1 MLNLVL
7 FGPPGAGKG
16 TQSEKLIRKYNL
28 VHLSTG
34 DLLRSQIAA
43 GTELGL
49 RAKQLM
55 DQGLLVPD
63 EVVIGMI
70 DYKLHENQSV
80 SVLAADSIETIAPAH
95 RSERDRSVGATS
107 VGGFI
112 FDGFPRTVPQA
123 EALDRLLAQ
132 YDTRIS
138 TMVALVVDDEE
149 LIRRLLKRGE
159 TSGRPDDQNEALIRR
174 RVTEYN
180 DKTKPV
186 ADHYHQQGKYVAIDG
201 IGDIEIIFEAVCE
214 KIQKADV
221 GAE

>member
-28 VHLSTG
+28 IHLSTG

-43 GTELGL
+43 GTDLGL

-70 DYKLHENQSV
+70 DYKLHENQ
-80 SVLAADSIETIAPAH
+80 ATPGTDST
-95 RSERDRSVGATS
+95 
-107 VGGFI
+107 GGFI

-123 EALDRLLAQ
+123 EALDQLLTQ

-159 TSGRPDDQNEALIRR
+159 TSGRPDDQNEGLIRR
-174 RVTEYN
+174 RVNEYN

-186 ADHYHQQGKYVAIDG
+186 ADYYGQQGKYVSING
-201 IGDIEIIFEAVCE
+201 IGDIDNIFEAICGE
-214 KIQKADV
+214 IQKADV

>member
-28 VHLSTG
+28 IHLSTG

-43 GTELGL
+43 GTQLGL
-49 RAKQLM
+49 KAKQLM

-70 DYKLHENQSV
+70 DYKLRENQ
-80 SVLAADSIETIAPAH
+80 PA
-95 RSERDRSVGATS
+95 STNAVGATASAGAIPAGTPERDRS

-123 EALDRLLAQ
+123 EALDQLLAQ
-132 YDTRIS
+132 YNTRIS

-149 LIRRLLKRGE
+149 LTRRLLNRGA
-159 TSGRPDDQNEALIRR
+159 TSGRPDDQNEELIRR

-180 DKTKPV
+180 SKTKPV
-186 ADHYHQQGKYVAIDG
+186 ADYYSQQKKYVAING
-201 IGDIEIIFEAVCE
+201 IGDIEAIFEAICSE
-214 KIQKADV
+214 IQKTD
-221 GAE
+221 GTIE

>member
-16 TQSEKLIRKYNL
+16 TQSEKLIQKYNL

-55 DQGLLVPD
+55 DHGLLVPD

-70 DYKLHENQSV
+70 ESKLRENQS
-80 SVLAADSIETIAPAH
+80 AP
-95 RSERDRSVGATS
+95 
-107 VGGFI
+107 GFI
-112 FDGFPRTVPQA
+112 FDGFPRTVLQA
-123 EALDRLLAQ
+123 EALDSLLDQ
-132 YDTRIS
+132 YRAPITKMI
-138 TMVALVVDDEE
+138 ALSVDDEE

-159 TSGRPDDQNEALIRR
+159 TSGRPDDKDETTARR
-174 RVTEYN
+174 RVSVYN
-180 DKTKPV
+180 KETAPV
-186 ADHYHQQGKYVAIDG
+186 ADYYSQQGKFAAIDG
-201 IGDIEIIFEAVCE
+201 IGKIENIFEAICK
-214 KIQKADV
+214 KIEESV
-221 GAE
+221 VR